1 VANSSALPAG
11 NIIESASAL
20 FGSGA
25 TKVTRLHPEATGEK
39 HQLAM
44 TRRLEQLQ
52 AALGET
58 ATAPEPAVDRK
69 NPPPVAR
76 RGFGTSALFITSLLS
91 TLFGASLMWL
101 ATQHEP
107 APGKP
112 AVEVQSIATQMPAA
126 AAIPAAVAPKLEI
139 TDEKQLGDLLEA
151 WRSAWT
157 QRDTAAY
164 LSTYSQDFAP
174 ADGNGREAWVEAR
187 KKKLSTGAPIDVRIH
202 NLGLERID
210 EHHFKATFRQDYAS
224 GSYRE
229 IARPKTLLIAREG
242 SDWRITRE
250 WQE

>member
-1 VANSSALPAG
+1 MANSNALPAG

-20 FGSGA
+20 FGSEA
-25 TKVTRLHPEATGEK
+25 AKVARLHPESAGEK

-52 AALGET
+52 AALGEP
-58 ATAPEPAVDRK
+58 ATAPEPATDRK
-69 NPPPVAR
+69 SPPPVAR
-76 RGFGTSALFITSLLS
+76 RGFGTSALFATSLLS
-91 TLFGASLMWL
+91 ALFGAGLMWL
-101 ATQHEP
+101 ATQP

-112 AVEVQSIATQMPAA
+112 AAEIQSIAAPIPAA
-126 AAIPAAVAPKLEI
+126 APVATAPKLEI
-139 TDEKQLGDLLEA
+139 ADEKQIGDLLEA

-164 LSTYSQDFAP
+164 LSTYSQDFSP
-174 ADGNGREAWVEAR
+174 ADGNGRATWVEAR
-187 KKKLSTGAPIDVRIH
+187 KKKLSAGAPIEVRIH

-210 EHHFKATFRQDYAS
+210 VDHFKATFRQDYAS

-229 IARPKTLLIAREG
+229 IARPKSLLIAREG

>member
-1 VANSSALPAG
+1 MANSSALPAG

-25 TKVTRLHPEATGEK
+25 AKPAGQQVESAGEK

-58 ATAPEPAVDRK
+58 TTVSEQAPEHK
-69 NPPPVAR
+69 SPPPVAR
-76 RGFGTSALFITSLLS
+76 RGFGASALFVTSLLS

-101 ATQHEP
+101 ATQP

-112 AVEVQSIATQMPAA
+112 AAELQSIATQPP

-139 TDEKQLGDLLEA
+139 TDEKQLGDLLET
-151 WRSAWT
+151 WRSAWI
-157 QRDTAAY
+157 QRDTATY
-164 LSTYSQDFAP
+164 LSAYSQDFSP
-174 ADGNGREAWVEAR
+174 ADGNAREAWVEAR
-187 KKKLSTGAPIDVRIH
+187 KKKLSAGAAIDVRIH

-229 IARPKTLLIAREG
+229 IARPKALLIAREG
-242 SDWRITRE
+242 SDWKITRE